1 VLSEASLVLSSD
13 GYSDGGPGFDY
24 ITGSKFYSLVQW
36 ACPVPATTAGKVRIS
51 MSANGFSGNERA
63 TDPTGGAQPVA
74 LQIIWKQYQP

>member
-1 VLSEASLVLSSD
+1 MSEASLVLTSD
-13 GYSDGGPGFDY
+13 GFADGIPGFNY

-63 TDPTGGAQPVA
+63 TDPTGGARPLP
-74 LQIIWKQYQP
+74 LQIM